1 MLKSLLLAT
10 AVFLLQP
17 APTRLLFIGNS
28 LTYANDLPG
37 MVCALARAAGRQAVC
52 ESVVK
57 PDFSLEDHWNDQEA
71 RQAIKRGWDVVVLQ
85 QGPSA
90 LPASRVLLVDYAKRL
105 EREIRNSGARTAVY
119 MVWPAE
125 QRRGD
130 FSGVSQ
136 SYAAAAKAVNGLL
149 LPVGDAWRA
158 AWAID
163 STLPLYGPDRFHP
176 SPTGTYLAALVIY
189 GGIFGE
195 PAPAA
200 PVIGGAIPHAEILQR
215 AARETNARLGR

>member
-10 AVFLLQP
+10 AVVVLQP
-17 APTRLLFIGNS
+17 APTRVLFVGNS
-28 LTYANDLPG
+28 LTYANDLPAV
-37 MVCALARAAGRQAVC
+37 VCALARAAGRQAVC
-52 ESVVK
+52 EMIAK
-57 PDFSLEDHWNDQEA
+57 PDFSLEDHWNDSA
-71 RQAIKRGWDVVVLQ
+71 TRQAINRGWDVVVLQ

-105 EREIRNSGARTAVY
+105 DGEIRRNGGRTAVY

-125 QRRGD
+125 TRRGD
-130 FSGVSQ
+130 FSAVSQ
-136 SYAAAAKAVNGLL
+136 SYAAAAKAVHGLL

-163 STLPLYGPDRFHP
+163 AQLPLYGPDRFHP

-189 GGIFGE
+189 EGIFGA
-195 PAPAA
+195 PAPLA
-200 PVIGGAIPHAEILQR
+200 PVMGGTIANVETLQR
-215 AARETNARLGR
+215 AARETNARMAR